1 VQRVLAGFA
10 LLLVALSL
18 IAAIALRQ
26 TWPALEAYGL
36 APRVAFRPQPAL
48 PPGAYDLPEMWLA
61 RPGMAHDPAQYLPP
75 GIGHLRRGEA
85 YVFFLHPTTF
95 LSRTHWNAPLDH
107 LNSRM
112 RAELAVRSMASVFND
127 EAGIW
132 APHYRQ
138 AALGTFMVDRPE
150 SKRAL
155 ALAESDVRSA
165 FATFLEQI
173 PPHAPIVL
181 AGHNQGALIALHLLR
196 DGVRGTPIARRI
208 VAVYLTGWPVS
219 PRHDLPQT
227 GMPACTRAD
236 QAGCVMAWMT
246 FADPADPR
254 QILAMAS
261 HYPALDGARADD
273 RPLCTNPLTG
283 GAALSA
289 PAGANRGSLAIGD
302 ELRQPSLVLPS
313 VGARCDP
320 ASGLLIVTTPP
331 HLGDHVRPGNDFT
344 AYDLALF
351 WRNLRSDVAAR
362 EAAWQRAGHP

>member
-1 VQRVLAGFA
+1 MLAGSL

-18 IAAIALRQ
+18 IVVVSLRYG
-26 TWPALEAYGL
+26 WPALEAYRM
-36 APRVAFRPQPAL
+36 APRVAFKPQPAL
-48 PPGAYDLPEMWLA
+48 PDGSYDLPAMWLA
-61 RPGMAHDPAQYLPP
+61 RPDLGRDPAHYLPP
-75 GIGHLRRGEA
+75 GIVHERRGQA

-95 LSRTHWNAPLDH
+95 MGRRQWNGPLEH
-107 LNSRM
+107 ANSRM

-132 APHYRQ
+132 APRYRQ

-150 SKRAL
+150 AKRAL
-155 ALAESDVRSA
+155 AMAEGDARAA
-165 FATFLEQI
+165 FATFLAQI
-173 PPHAPIVL
+173 PPTAPIVL

-196 DGVRGTPIARRI
+196 DRVRGTPIARRV

-219 PRHDLPQT
+219 PRHDLALT
-227 GMPACTRAD
+227 GMPACSRAD

-254 QILAMAS
+254 QVLAMAS

-273 RPLCTNPLTG
+273 PALCTNPLTG
-283 GAALSA
+283 GAGLSA
-289 PAGANRGSLAIGD
+289 PTSVNRGSLAIGD

-313 VGARCDP
+313 VGARCDA
-320 ASGLLIVTTPP
+320 ASGLLIVSAPP
-331 HLGDHVRPGNDFT
+331 HLGDQVRPGNDFT

-362 EAAWQRAGHP
+362 EAAWLRGQHRP